1 MMIEVNTDNDVLKFD
16 QLISR
21 IKIGNYNYYDDV
33 IISKRVL
40 LLSCGILFIRD
51 NQLIFFDY
59 KKYKGKVFNTE
70 SLKGKQVKSLGK
82 LQNEKFCVYCLN
94 DTYIYQF
101 NKENYSIKEINHVN
115 VNLHY
120 LIETKEHQFINF
132 ASKGIYIW
140 SKLKKIFVHNEV
152 PCLYLYLTIFI
163 FAFIII
169 YITPSSFSGFE
180 VDGFNLKCNNYKK
193 LFLPLFLFCCMF
205 CFLYYKYYYLLN
217 PYKLIFH
224 KYIQGFERI
233 GISDFYVVDSFYNI
247 DLFNIKTFEM
257 TRLFNGNGNL
267 QYLIVNS
274 KIILVLNLLNN
285 QFKVYDVS
293 SKQVINEFIE
303 LNMNQ
308 LYKTIKIGDNLFI
321 TKKNKELFKW
331 KYDFENKKI
340 KILKRKQYEHF
351 NDNDLILDIVNN
363 KLYVLNGIPK
373 DNLVHDI
380 YLNAYE

>member
-59 KKYKGKVFNTE
+59 KKSKGKVFNPE

-205 CFLYYKYYYLLN
+205 CFLYYK
-217 PYKLIFH
+217 F
-224 KYIQGFERI
+224 
-233 GISDFYVVDSFYNI
+233 
-247 DLFNIKTFEM
+247 
-257 TRLFNGNGNL
+257 
-267 QYLIVNS
+267 
-274 KIILVLNLLNN
+274 II
-285 QFKVYDVS
+285 Y
-293 SKQVINEFIE
+293 
-303 LNMNQ
+303 
-308 LYKTIKIGDNLFI
+308 
-321 TKKNKELFKW
+321 
-331 KYDFENKKI
+331 
-340 KILKRKQYEHF
+340 
-351 NDNDLILDIVNN
+351 
-363 KLYVLNGIPK
+363 
-373 DNLVHDI
+373 
-380 YLNAYE
+380 

>member
-33 IISKRVL
+33 RISKMVL

-59 KKYKGKVFNTE
+59 KKSKGKVFNPE

-308 LYKTIKIGDNLFI
+308 LYKTIKVGDNLFI